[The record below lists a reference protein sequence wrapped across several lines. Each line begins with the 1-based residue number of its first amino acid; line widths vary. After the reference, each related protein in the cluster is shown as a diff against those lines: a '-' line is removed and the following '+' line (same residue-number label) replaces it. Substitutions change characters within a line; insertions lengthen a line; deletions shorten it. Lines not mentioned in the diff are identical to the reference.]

1 MLKHLIFFV
10 LERHVDV
17 YAMSTCQCQCL
28 CNLCNVNLN
37 FEFWRML
44 FWWFPDNVVCWET
57 PETRPALVGNL
68 IVFQDKGCSLVS
80 LLSIQEIDN
89 ILVEP
94 GDSKP

>member
-1 MLKHLIFFV
+1 
-10 LERHVDV
+10 
-17 YAMSTCQCQCL
+17 
-28 CNLCNVNLN
+28 
-37 FEFWRML
+37 ML

-94 GDSKP
+94 GDSKPYLNSEISKPWLNPKISQP